1 MHLEIDR
8 SDITTR
14 RAAATGAPAGAAD
27 GTVVLRL
34 DKFAL
39 TANNIS
45 YAVSGDFLDYW
56 GFYPAEAGW
65 GRLPAMGF
73 GTVTASAVPG
83 VDVGSRWF
91 GFYPVGDHH
100 VVEAVVRGGGFFDN
114 AAHRE
119 KHAPAY
125 RQFDPADPSRT
136 EEDESYY
143 LLLRGL
149 FVTSHLCED
158 FLRDNSM
165 FGAAQVIITSA
176 SSKTSLALAHEVRA
190 NGSART
196 VGLTSA
202 ANATFVESTGLYDE
216 VVTYDAIESMEQVPS
231 VVVDMAGNAAVLRRI
246 HERFGVALAHSC
258 RVGATHWRESQSA
271 AADAPMPG
279 PKPAFFF
286 APSQLVKRG
295 KEWGRDVLNSR
306 METALAV
313 FSADARRWLT
323 VREGHGA
330 DAVLDVYDQ
339 LVNGTVD
346 PAEGHVLTV

>member
-8 SDITTR
+8 TDFTNR
-14 RAAATGAPAGAAD
+14 RMAETAAPGQAAE

-34 DKFAL
+34 EKFAL
-39 TANNIS
+39 TSNNIT
-45 YAVSGDFLDYW
+45 YAVSGDLLDYW
-56 GFYPAEAGW
+56 GFYPTEAGW

-73 GTVTASAVPG
+73 GVVMSSAVPG
-83 VDVGSRWF
+83 IDAGSRWF

-100 VVEAVVRGGGFFDN
+100 VVEAVVRGGGFLDS

-125 RQFDPADPSRT
+125 RQFDPADPART
-136 EEDESYY
+136 DEDESYY

-190 NGSART
+190 NSSART
-196 VGLTSA
+196 VGLTSE
-202 ANATFVESTGLYDE
+202 ANLAFVESTGLYDE
-216 VVTYDAIESMEQVPS
+216 VVTYGEIENLEQVPS
-231 VVVDMAGNAAVLRRI
+231 VVVDMAGNTAVLHRI
-246 HERFGVALAHSC
+246 HVRFGDSLMHSC
-258 RVGATHWRESQSA
+258 RVGATHWRESRGSA
-271 AADAPMPG
+271 GDPPMPG

-306 METALAV
+306 MESALAV

-323 VREGHGA
+323 THEGRGA

-346 PAEGHVLTV
+346 PSAGHVLTV